1 MPETTR
7 VIRPAA
13 VLREQEASR
22 VVAALE
28 QEDVARGGVWNAA
41 PGLWQRYDHPW
52 DGDGG
57 MVGSARL
64 MGTIGVV
71 YGSPSRYEITIY
83 RVTVSEEG
91 VSQGGSVESLCD
103 DALRH
108 GGLTLDECP
117 RAELTAPPMP
127 DPFKRGPDRGR

>member
-1 MPETTR
+1 MAMRTAVPRCRRQGMSPSCCARRRRKVRSSMPETTR

-91 VSQGGSVESLCD
+91 VSQ
-103 DALRH
+103 
-108 GGLTLDECP
+108 
-117 RAELTAPPMP
+117 
-127 DPFKRGPDRGR
+127 